1 MPSLESICGEQE
13 LERSF
18 RGCVA
23 EARESRQAWGGGRWG
38 ARQFY
43 SDSVMKDLRLL
54 QNHLIASLFP
64 PPFCIVW
71 MFFLEHVLL

>member
-23 EARESRQAWGGGRWG
+23 EARESRQAGGGG
-38 ARQFY
+38 AGGEHASFIPT
-43 SDSVMKDLRLL
+43 LL
-54 QNHLIASLFP
+54 
-64 PPFCIVW
+64 
-71 MFFLEHVLL
+71 